1 VGGLVYKDRR
11 DGLSDRKILFRSD
24 WAGSFA
30 SSFLL
35 HALFSILRLGFLLL
49 CAASGCIYG
58 AATEMDLEVARLKFE
73 RAMVEASL
81 TPLKNHLIELS
92 TLEKQRAEARDYT
105 GAIALRQ
112 ERRKVEDELERLDK
126 ELLLLQTRE
135 QSLKATT
142 LPDKI
147 PFPVDQAQLSGVRR
161 EGGGITGW
169 SKVGASAS
177 WKLPDLPPGGY
188 EVIIR
193 YRCRALEGGVLEV
206 KEVKFRLSG
215 QIDTTLKGPQEKSLG
230 TLKVTNGSSTL
241 TLTATTLV
249 KDNLMDLL
257 GLWLVPA
264 SR

>member
-1 VGGLVYKDRR
+1 M
-11 DGLSDRKILFRSD
+11 
-24 WAGSFA
+24 
-30 SSFLL
+30 
-35 HALFSILRLGFLLL
+35 LRFGFLAL
-49 CAASGCIYG
+49 CAASVCVYG
-58 AATEMDLEVARLKFE
+58 APTEMDFEMAKLKFE

-92 TLEKQRAEARDYT
+92 NLEKQRAEARDYPA
-105 GAIALRQ
+105 AIALRQ

-135 QSLKATT
+135 QSLKAST

-147 PFPVDQAQLSGVRR
+147 PFALDQAQLSGVRR

-177 WKLPDLPPGGY
+177 WKLPALPPGGY

-206 KEVKFRLSG
+206 KEAKFRLSG

-230 TLKVTNGSSTL
+230 TLKVTDGSSTL

>member
-1 VGGLVYKDRR
+1 MFP
-11 DGLSDRKILFRSD
+11 DG
-24 WAGSFA
+24 WAGNLTG
-30 SSFLL
+30 SFLL
-35 HALFSILRLGFLLL
+35 HALLSIFRFGFLAL
-49 CAASGCIYG
+49 CAASVCVYG
-58 AATEMDLEVARLKFE
+58 APTEMDIEVARLKFE

-81 TPLKNHLIELS
+81 TPLKNHLIELT

-105 GAIALRQ
+105 GAISLRQ
-112 ERRKVEDELERLDK
+112 ERRKVEDELARLDK

-135 QSLKATT
+135 QSLKASS

-147 PFPVDQAQLSGVRR
+147 PFALDQAQLSGVRR
-161 EGGGITGW
+161 DGGGITGW
-169 SKVGASAS
+169 SKIGASAS
-177 WKLPDLPPGGY
+177 WRLPALPPGGY
-188 EVIIR
+188 EVLIR
-193 YRCRALEGGVLEV
+193 YRCRALDGGMLEV
-206 KEVKFRLSG
+206 KEAKFRLSS

-230 TLKVTNGSSTL
+230 TLKVTDGSSTL

>member
-1 VGGLVYKDRR
+1 MPT
-11 DGLSDRKILFRSD
+11 
-24 WAGSFA
+24 
-30 SSFLL
+30 
-35 HALFSILRLGFLLL
+35 LFSILRLGFLAL
-49 CAASGCIYG
+49 CTLSPWAHAAEP
-58 AATEMDLEVARLKFE
+58 ALELEAARLKFQ

-81 TPLKNHLIELS
+81 APLKNHLIELS
-92 TLEKQRAEARDYT
+92 AVEKQRAEARDYA

-112 ERRKVEDELERLDK
+112 ERRQVEDELERLDK

-135 QSLKATT
+135 QSLKAST

-147 PFPVDQAQLSGVRR
+147 TLPLEQAQLSGVRR

-169 SKVGASAS
+169 SKIGAAAS
-177 WKLPDLPPGGY
+177 WKLPALPPGGY

-193 YRCRALEGGVLEV
+193 YRCRALEGGVLDVREA
-206 KEVKFRLSG
+206 KFHLSS
-215 QIDTTLKGPQEKSLG
+215 QIDTTLKGPQEKTLG
-230 TLKVTNGSSTL
+230 TLKVTDGSSTL
-241 TLTATTLV
+241 TLAATTLV